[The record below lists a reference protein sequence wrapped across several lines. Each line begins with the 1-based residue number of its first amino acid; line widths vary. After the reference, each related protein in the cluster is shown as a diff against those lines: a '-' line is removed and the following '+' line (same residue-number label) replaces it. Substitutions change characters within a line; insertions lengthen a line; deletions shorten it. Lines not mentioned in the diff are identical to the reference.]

1 MQLKNISCFTA
12 KIFSRLFYCL
22 IFITITTVNCD
33 NKLKYV
39 TTEGIGNMMYVY
51 HTYIY
56 WEKEKNSICL
66 TVQKILNCHLQ
77 ESYFLLKKKKE
88 SYFLKGLRETEF
100 NVRKMII
107 FR

>member
-77 ESYFLLKKKKE
+77 ESYFLLKKKKNLT
-88 SYFLKGLRETEF
+88 FLK
-100 NVRKMII
+100 V
-107 FR
+107 